1 MSYCENY
8 LKAYQYFKE
17 LQKWNLIEALL
28 DYNYDLEKMIDE
40 SRELHRQG
48 YDDGY
53 MTEEEWN
60 EINQLFYDTEDY
72 ADEIEEIAKLWYN
85 DYDDH
90 ENFYKN
96 FIEFL
101 IKECL

>member
-17 LQKWNLIEALL
+17 LQGYNLAEMLMDY
-28 DYNYDLEKMIDE
+28 DYNLERMIDE
-40 SRELHRQG
+40 SRELHYQG
-48 YDDGY
+48 HDDGY
-53 MTEEEWN
+53 MTEEEWD
-60 EINQLFYDTEDY
+60 EINQLFYDAEDY
-72 ADEIEEIAKLWYN
+72 ADEIEEIAKLWYK
-85 DYDDH
+85 DH

-101 IKECL
+101 TKECL